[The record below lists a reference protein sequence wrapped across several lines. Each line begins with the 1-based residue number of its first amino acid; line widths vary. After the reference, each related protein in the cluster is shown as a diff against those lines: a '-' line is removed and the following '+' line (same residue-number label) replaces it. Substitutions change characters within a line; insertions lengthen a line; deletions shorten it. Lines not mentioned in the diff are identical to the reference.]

1 MLHILHG
8 RAHNYERHTENSS
21 IFISEK
27 SAIAQV
33 DTGYL
38 PVARFECDLMLY
50 KTHLASLCLCRCL

>member
-1 MLHILHG
+1 MNGIQKTVRFLF
-8 RAHNYERHTENSS
+8 RK
-21 IFISEK
+21 K